1 MAIAEF
7 ELTNDALTV
16 SPTDDWSETTAYR
29 CHVCLI
35 CEEDGTF
42 SAIVLNL
49 PGAGSCGDTE
59 EEALQNV
66 REAVQGVIESYNASG
81 ETVPWK
87 DSEPEDI
94 PEGAKQTWILV
105 NA

>member
-49 PGAGSCGDTE
+49 PGAGSCVTPRKKPCRTF
-59 EEALQNV
+59 V
-66 REAVQGVIESYNASG
+66 RLFRA
-81 ETVPWK
+81 
-87 DSEPEDI
+87 
-94 PEGAKQTWILV
+94 
-105 NA
+105 